1 MQKNQRI
8 TQITNIIR
16 ASTDTAIIIS
26 RELPSEVSLTFSP
39 GFSRCVAKKEI
50 KMITQYFFLY
60 LGIVDVFQGNEGGL
74 HMGTE
79 GNQLHLGFFHTL
91 IGFTQG
97 CVWSKE
103 KRLTPG
109 PDVRRPYIFI
119 W

>member
-50 KMITQYFFLY
+50 KMITQYFF
-60 LGIVDVFQGNEGGL
+60 ISRD
-74 HMGTE
+74 
-79 GNQLHLGFFHTL
+79 
-91 IGFTQG
+91 
-97 CVWSKE
+97 C
-103 KRLTPG
+103 
-109 PDVRRPYIFI
+109 
-119 W
+119 